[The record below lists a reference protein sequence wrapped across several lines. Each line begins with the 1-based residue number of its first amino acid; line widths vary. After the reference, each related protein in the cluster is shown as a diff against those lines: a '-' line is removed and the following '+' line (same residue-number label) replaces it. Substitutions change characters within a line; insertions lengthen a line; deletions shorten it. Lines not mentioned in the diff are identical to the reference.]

1 MSADGDITKS
11 PKGEVELHRSFSAIN
26 EESGTAWGGGE
37 EGLTI
42 KVGLLGVDLENLRE
56 GCQRLACESEEI
68 VQAIFERLGILH
80 CRTSRIETALGLPP
94 WQPPEDS
101 DEAEMR
107 TAQTDDENVDDAKG
121 ASLPRCLR
129 GHALVP
135 DEEGAEGPPKQCA
148 FCKNR
153 RPTQFRC
160 SEGCYF
166 HACQDCVL
174 GAPEGAGAEADE
186 AEGGVAS
193 AAKED
198 RSDAATVTK
207 APEEGTS
214 RSPSNTSDESRC
226 EKADDACCR
235 PPQSRP
241 QTPSTMM
248 QEDST
253 DARLEVDSF
262 GSETPDA
269 DLQEEA
275 AKPPRPPRESTSGL
289 KARLSALEAEVREL
303 SIASESG
310 VAKEA
315 AAMAQE
321 AAEACCTAL
330 HEDVSRLFAAFEE
343 EVKASILQLQGQEP
357 GEVRGIGTSAHEEVK
372 KELAEFA
379 EAMQQNFVST
389 SESLR
394 QMLVEAQEEAEERLL
409 GKANGMHQTVEGLH
423 LRLEALEADL
433 PRGRVR
439 ASNKGPGPRTVPAEG
454 NAIEGLAL
462 GFSALVRSLG
472 LSKGERVG
480 LDWSWEEAGLRIEE
494 AWAAKAR
501 EAWHLGLPPKPDLF
515 DFLQSQVR
523 AATSTTAP
531 APRLPDR
538 REAARLTSRLASS
551 PVSSGCGTLSFSP
564 QSSAATEAK
573 DLESETSPLQRPES
587 TEITAIATGYAR
599 YALRGAVPPV
609 ESVLVQGQRPSL
621 ASPALRAAEPHEA
634 LIWSRAREPFSHEDA
649 AERAASRLGQKEV
662 KARKQYGI
670 KYPALY
676 APDGHPHAE
685 SFNSVQ
691 RAHQNTLENWAPVQ
705 ILMAFNGILY
715 PKFAASCGMI
725 WAFGRIVYGYG
736 YAKGGPDGRM
746 VGGLLSHLGD
756 LPLLIGGFVTAFGM
770 ITA

>member
-1 MSADGDITKS
+1 MPDAPEEPSESPEPSGEVASGQHPCHDADGDITKS

-573 DLESETSPLQRPES
+573 DLESETSPLQRSGSSGGIGLGPGPKAQPRVACPS
-587 TEITAIATGYAR
+587 RGRAA
-599 YALRGAVPPV
+599 RGADMAWAERGEPV
-609 ESVLVQGQRPSL
+609 YAESRRGQT
-621 ASPALRAAEPHEA
+621 LRATSA
-634 LIWSRAREPFSHEDA
+634 
-649 AERAASRLGQKEV
+649 G
-662 KARKQYGI
+662 
-670 KYPALY
+670 
-676 APDGHPHAE
+676 AP
-685 SFNSVQ
+685 Q
-691 RAHQNTLENWAPVQ
+691 R
-705 ILMAFNGILY
+705 
-715 PKFAASCGMI
+715 
-725 WAFGRIVYGYG
+725 FG
-736 YAKGGPDGRM
+736 
-746 VGGLLSHLGD
+746 
-756 LPLLIGGFVTAFGM
+756 
-770 ITA
+770 